1 MDTPILRRWVGE
13 CLCACICVD
22 IPPSESDKRL
32 YVIFRLFPLL
42 IERNGTAQQE
52 IFRMKQN
59 YDPRKIL
66 FSVVAI
72 EQAIADQKSTYAHR
86 PLIKLVAHEP
96 RQKLSH
102 RVQVYAPYEM
112 KVLKGI

>member
-1 MDTPILRRWVGE
+1 M
-13 CLCACICVD
+13 
-22 IPPSESDKRL
+22 
-32 YVIFRLFPLL
+32 FRLFPLL

-72 EQAIADQKSTYAHR
+72 EQATAAIADQKSTYAHH

-112 KVLKGI
+112 KVLKGT